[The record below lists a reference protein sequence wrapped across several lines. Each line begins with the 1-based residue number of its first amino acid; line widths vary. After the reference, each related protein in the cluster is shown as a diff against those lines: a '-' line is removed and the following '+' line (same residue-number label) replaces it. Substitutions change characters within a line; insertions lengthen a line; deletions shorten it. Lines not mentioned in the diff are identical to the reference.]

1 MNYYLIEDMKRD
13 VRIALDENAV
23 SDKLLTDADP
33 DTLTLDEIIESR
45 IPIAARIVETIA
57 PLPLLGGGEAFGD
70 SIGWESQPGYGMGF
84 ILLPDDFLRLVSF
97 QMSDWDRAVGTAIT
111 ETDPLYQRQQSR
123 FGGVRGNPQKPVV
136 AIVNQP
142 AGLVLEFYSCT
153 GGEDVYVKQGR
164 YIPIPKIKD
173 EMIELPEKIHDGMV
187 YYTAYLTAQTLAQKD
202 AAAHLLETAMQL
214 LQMQNG

>member
-84 ILLPDDFLRLVSF
+84 ILLPDDLFGFAFYFFRKIFPQLF
-97 QMSDWDRAVGTAIT
+97 QFM
-111 ETDPLYQRQQSR
+111 
-123 FGGVRGNPQKPVV
+123 GGN
-136 AIVNQP
+136 
-142 AGLVLEFYSCT
+142 
-153 GGEDVYVKQGR
+153 VKKGQ
-164 YIPIPKIKD
+164 
-173 EMIELPEKIHDGMV
+173 
-187 YYTAYLTAQTLAQKD
+187 
-202 AAAHLLETAMQL
+202 
-214 LQMQNG
+214 